1 MSKKAKVTIGAIVSI
16 IVVVGIGLLGLG
28 EAIYR
33 NSDGERGWSLGASV
47 YELFGW
53 DADAYRSDFG
63 RGRVT
68 RGGEANLLDLPL
80 VDEDGDGVP
89 DRVQVPV
96 EATFGHGF
104 GSRFA
109 YGRHSFGVVGRMF
122 CWGCFALVIGA
133 GLLYYRWRRNQ
144 AHG

>member
-1 MSKKAKVTIGAIVSI
+1 MSKKSIVTIGLVISV

-33 NSDGERGWSLGASV
+33 NSDGQRGWSLGAGV

-53 DADAYRSDFG
+53 DADAYRSDFS
-63 RGRVT
+63 RGRVV
-68 RGGEANLLDLPL
+68 RGGEADPLDLPL

-96 EATFGHGF
+96 EAVFGRGF
-104 GSRFA
+104 GSRF
-109 YGRHSFGVVGRMF
+109 GRGGHSFGVVGRMF
-122 CWGCFALVIGA
+122 CWGFFGLAIGA
-133 GLLYYRWRRNQ
+133 GFMLYRRRRNQ
-144 AHG
+144 AHA

>member
-16 IVVVGIGLLGLG
+16 IIVVGIGLLGLG
-28 EAIYR
+28 EAVYR

-63 RGRVT
+63 RGRLT
-68 RGGEANLLDLPL
+68 RGGEADLWDLPL

-96 EATFGHGF
+96 EGASGR
-104 GSRFA
+104 SFA
-109 YGRHSFGVVGRMF
+109 RGRHSFGVVGGLF
-122 CWGCFALVIGA
+122 CWGFFALAIGV
-133 GLLYYRWRRNQ
+133 GFLFYRRRRNQ